1 MSRFCYLKPR
11 CYFLECFF
19 VPFKEFSLQLR
30 LDLTSLT
37 KIFTLIH
44 YWGNEKL
51 FWTWK
56 LLHPFLEIMN
66 LSDKSV
72 IKSFLSNVSLPVFLT
87 CLRPITRVSFHK
99 IWNFG
104 ISSIT
109 KNFSSK
115 SNSAL
120 SYRIIIALND
130 KFLRFLRLFLF
141 SIFVMLV
148 YYFNACLHVRHSV

>member
-1 MSRFCYLKPR
+1 MKNCFK
-11 CYFLECFF
+11 LESSC
-19 VPFKEFSLQLR
+19 
-30 LDLTSLT
+30 
-37 KIFTLIH
+37 I
-44 YWGNEKL
+44 
-51 FWTWK
+51 
-56 LLHPFLEIMN
+56 PFLKSWIFQINQLSN
-66 LSDKSV
+66 LSDQ
-72 IKSFLSNVSLPVFLT
+72 LSNVSLPVFLT

-148 YYFNACLHVRHSV
+148 YYFNACLHVRHSVYLFINLFFILLKFLVSFLNILVLPICPFS